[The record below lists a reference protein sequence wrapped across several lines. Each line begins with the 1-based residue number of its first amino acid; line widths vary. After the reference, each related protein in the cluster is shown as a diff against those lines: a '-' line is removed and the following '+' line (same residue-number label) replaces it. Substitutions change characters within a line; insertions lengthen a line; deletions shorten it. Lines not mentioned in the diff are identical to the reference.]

1 MDKRE
6 ALSLLKDFLDRLESS
21 GHDAL
26 SARVGEN
33 ESLEITGSSG
43 RTYRIEYDLLWDHR
57 PSNGDIRII
66 GSMDDGDLRAFTPL
80 TDSRLVSLLSH

>member
-6 ALSLLKDFLDRLESS
+6 ALSLLKDFLDRLERP

-33 ESLEITGSSG
+33 ESLEITGPSG

-57 PSNGDIRII
+57 PSNGDSRII

-80 TDSRLVSLLSH
+80 TDSRLVSPRSH